1 MRSVHIIG
9 VAELPFVAQDL
20 RSEAE
25 LVQAVTAQALKDAGL
40 GRKDIGFTCSGSSD
54 YSMGRPFSFVMAL
67 DGIGAWPPIRESHV
81 EMDGAWALYEAWV
94 RLQHGDVDTALVY
107 AFGKSSLGDPDDVLA
122 LQLDPYTLQPLGVR
136 PNDLAGLQRSAMG
149 YAGPLE
155 GAVHGDGAAA
165 IVLQVDG
172 PGPRIAAIDHR
183 IDPMDPGLRDL
194 SECRSAALAGQATAC
209 ADAEVAHLHA
219 FFAHEEAL
227 LSQVLGLSGRI
238 ESSRSRNIPMVSGL
252 SNLVRATRSVRDGAS
267 SAMAHATQGPCL
279 QQNLICRLEAP

>member
-1 MRSVHIIG
+1 MRSVHVIG
-9 VAELPFVAQDL
+9 IGELPFAEQDT

-25 LVQAVTAQALKDAGL
+25 LVQAVTAAALADAGL

-122 LQLDPYTLQPLGVR
+122 LQLDPYTLAPLGVR
-136 PNDLAGLQRSAMG
+136 PSDLAALQRSAMG
-149 YAGPLE
+149 FDGPVE
-155 GAVHGDGAAA
+155 GARRGDGAAA
-165 IVLQVDG
+165 IVLKVDG
-172 PGPRIAAIDHR
+172 PGPRIAAIEHR

-194 SECRSAALAGQATAC
+194 ADCPSARLAGERVGAHRCATAW
-209 ADAEVAHLHA
+209 LHTA
-219 FFAHEEAL
+219 WSHEEAL
-227 LSQVLGLSGRI
+227 LSRALGLTGTVN
-238 ESSRSRNIPMVSGL
+238 SSRSCDVPMVSGL
-252 SNLVRATRSVRDGAS
+252 ANIGRAAQAVRDGAA
-267 SAMAHATQGPCL
+267 SALAHATQGPCL
-279 QQNLICRLEAP
+279 QQNLLCRLEAS

>member
-1 MRSVHIIG
+1 MRTVHVIG
-9 VAELPFVAQDL
+9 VAELPFVAQDV

-25 LVQAVTAQALKDAGL
+25 LVQAVTAAALADAGI
-40 GRKDIGFTCSGSSD
+40 GRKDVGFTCSGSSD

-136 PNDLAGLQRSAMG
+136 PDDLAGLQRSAMG
-149 YAGPLE
+149 FDGPLE
-155 GAVHGDGAAA
+155 GATHGDGAAA
-165 IVLQVDG
+165 IVLRVEGD
-172 PGPRIAAIDHR
+172 GPRIAAIDHR

-194 SECRSAALAGQATAC
+194 STCRSASLA
-209 ADAEVAHLHA
+209 AEKTGAAGAEIAHLHA
-219 FFAHEEAL
+219 TFAHEEAL
-227 LSQVLGLSGRI
+227 LSRALGLTGRV
-238 ESSRSRNIPMVSGL
+238 ESSRSRNVPMVSGL
-252 SNLVRATRSVRDGAS
+252 ANIARATRSVRDGAA
-267 SAMAHATQGPCL
+267 SAVAHATQGPCL
-279 QQNLICRLEAP
+279 QQNLVCRLEAT